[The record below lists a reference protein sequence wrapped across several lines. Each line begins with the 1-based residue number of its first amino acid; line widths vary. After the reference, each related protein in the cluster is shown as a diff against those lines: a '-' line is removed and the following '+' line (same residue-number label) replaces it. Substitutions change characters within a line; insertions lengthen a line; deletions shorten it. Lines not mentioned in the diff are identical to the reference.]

1 MTKPRLMILGVGN
14 LLLRDEGVGVQ
25 VIKALEDRPLPAGIE
40 LLDGGT
46 LGIDLLAY
54 ISEAER
60 IIVVDAVK
68 GGGEPGAI
76 YRLTPE
82 ILGQFKEQALSLHQV
97 GFLEVL
103 DLSEQLG
110 NRPEAIIYGIEPQV
124 IDWGLELTE
133 PVQAAVP
140 RVVELV
146 LVEAEK
152 MLKL

>member
-14 LLLRDEGVGVQ
+14 LLLQDEGVGVQ
-25 VIKALEDRPLPAGIE
+25 VIKALEGQPLPEGVE

-46 LGIDLLAY
+46 IGVDLLAY
-54 ISEAER
+54 ISEVKQ
-60 IIVVDAVK
+60 IIVIDAVK

-76 YRLTPE
+76 YRLTPQ
-82 ILGQFKEQALSLHQV
+82 ILGQFKEKALSLHQV

-103 DLSEQLG
+103 DLSGQLG
-110 NRPEAIIYGIEPQV
+110 NRPEAIIYGVEPQV
-124 IDWGLELTE
+124 IDWGMELTE

-146 LVEAEK
+146 LEEVER
-152 MLKL
+152 MLQA

>member
-1 MTKPRLMILGVGN
+1 MKPRLMILGVGN
-14 LLLRDEGVGVQ
+14 LLLQDEGVGVQ
-25 VIKALEDRPLPAGIE
+25 VIKALEDQTLPEGAE

-46 LGIDLLAY
+46 LGVDLLAY
-54 ISEAER
+54 ICEAKR
-60 IIVVDAVK
+60 IIVIDAVK

-97 GFLEVL
+97 GFLEIL
-103 DLSEQLG
+103 DLAKQLG
-110 NRPEAIIYGIEPQV
+110 NRPEAVIFGVEPKV

-146 LVEAEK
+146 LAEAEK
-152 MLKL
+152 QFQL

>member
-1 MTKPRLMILGVGN
+1 MILGVGN

-40 LLDGGT
+40 LLDGGP

>member
-1 MTKPRLMILGVGN
+1 MTKPQLMILGVGN
-14 LLLRDEGVGVQ
+14 LLLKDEGVGVQ
-25 VIKALEDRPLPAGIE
+25 VIKALKDQPLPEGAE

-46 LGIDLLAY
+46 LGVDLLAY
-54 ISEAER
+54 ISEAKQ
-60 IIVVDAVK
+60 IIVIDAVK

-82 ILGQFKEQALSLHQV
+82 VLGQFREQALSLHQV

-103 DLSEQLG
+103 DLAGQMG
-110 NRPEAIIYGIEPQV
+110 NRPEAIIYGVEPQV

-146 LVEAEK
+146 LAEAEK
-152 MLKL
+152 MLQS

>member
-1 MTKPRLMILGVGN
+1 MILGVGN

>member
-1 MTKPRLMILGVGN
+1 MILGVGN

-82 ILGQFKEQALSLHQV
+82 ILVQFKEQALSLHQV

>member
-14 LLLRDEGVGVQ
+14 LLLKDEGVGVQ
-25 VIKALEDRPLPAGIE
+25 VIKALEDQPLPEEAE

-46 LGIDLLAY
+46 LGVDLLAY
-54 ISEAER
+54 ISEVKR
-60 IIVVDAVK
+60 IIVIDAVK

-82 ILGQFKEQALSLHQV
+82 ILGQFREQALSLHQV

-103 DLSEQLG
+103 DLAGQLG

-146 LVEAEK
+146 LAEAEK
-152 MLKL
+152 LLQL